1 MWDLGV
7 TSASHRPEGE
17 PPTKSVFQVS
27 FVEVPQDCVSP
38 LGASPSARAGLIIG
52 VGLGAGISVALAQG
66 EFPQVLYSGKDCGAR
81 RL

>member
-1 MWDLGV
+1 V
-7 TSASHRPEGE
+7 
-17 PPTKSVFQVS
+17 
-27 FVEVPQDCVSP
+27 
-38 LGASPSARAGLIIG
+38 GASPSARAGLIIG